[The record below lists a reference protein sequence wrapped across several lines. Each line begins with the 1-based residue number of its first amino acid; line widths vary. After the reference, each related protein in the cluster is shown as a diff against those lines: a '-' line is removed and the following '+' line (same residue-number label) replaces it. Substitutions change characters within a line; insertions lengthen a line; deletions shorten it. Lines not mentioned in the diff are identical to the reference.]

1 MNKIKLLIF
10 ASASLFMTNCN
21 NLIDENLDPDS
32 VIEENVFKTVGNA
45 EKVVLGAY
53 SRMPLGANI
62 YTQALITDEVRLGP
76 NNNGQGKEV
85 HSWDFTAGAEEFAS
99 IWYGAYRSISSAN
112 KYLLNMDNINTS
124 TPEELALKN
133 RLKGEA
139 LAIRAFNHFLLI
151 RGFSPKYNPSAY
163 GIPYVTSDDIFA
175 TPSRGTMS
183 ETYQKILDD
192 AENAYA
198 LLPITQWDPTPDN
211 PDNRHRFT
219 QGAVRAMQAYIA
231 LEMNNFD
238 GAISYADQALA
249 FNSTLASSQPDV
261 QAMWTDV
268 YKKELYFYQ
277 VNVPGSASAAP
288 GAYFTTNPIASGGL
302 IYFNPGINLFSK
314 FSPTDY
320 RRARYFSGS
329 PTAPY
334 TNFIVNKYPG
344 TAGNYGINN
353 IKVFRVADMHLVKAE
368 AYARKSAPDL
378 AASYASYNIVRTAR
392 NAGLSSNFTSQAD
405 AIDAI
410 LEERWR
416 EFAWEGSRLF
426 DLKRNGML
434 VTRVGDD
441 IYPINPQPVL
451 TNINRYTFPIPT
463 SEMQANP
470 GLQGQQNAGY

>member
-10 ASASLFMTNCN
+10 ASASLFLTNCN

-85 HSWDFTAGAEEFAS
+85 HSWDFTSGADEFAS

-112 KYLLNMDNINTS
+112 KYLLNMDDISTS

-133 RLKGEA
+133 QLKGEA
-139 LAIRAFNHFLLI
+139 LALRAFNHFLLV

-163 GIPYVTSDDIFA
+163 GVPYVTSDDIFS

-183 ETYQKILDD
+183 ETYQKILAD
-192 AENAYA
+192 AEEAYS
-198 LLPITQWDPTPDN
+198 LLPPTIEN
-211 PDNRHRFT
+211 PDNRFRFT
-219 QGAVRAMQAYIA
+219 QGAIRAMQAYIA

-249 FNSTLASSQPDV
+249 FNSTLASTQPDV

-268 YKKELYFYQ
+268 FKKELYFYQ

-314 FSPTDY
+314 FSATDY

-329 PTAPY
+329 PTP
-334 TNFIVNKYPG
+334 P
-344 TAGNYGINN
+344 
-353 IKVFRVADMHLVKAE
+353 D
-368 AYARKSAPDL
+368 RKS
-378 AASYASYNIVRTAR
+378 V
-392 NAGLSSNFTSQAD
+392 
-405 AIDAI
+405 
-410 LEERWR
+410 
-416 EFAWEGSRLF
+416 
-426 DLKRNGML
+426 
-434 VTRVGDD
+434 V
-441 IYPINPQPVL
+441 
-451 TNINRYTFPIPT
+451 
-463 SEMQANP
+463 
-470 GLQGQQNAGY
+470 